1 MKMRKE
7 LKHNALVAEVIQQL
21 QSRFHPQVSTIKR
34 CVEMLIEK
42 EYVLYFYNA
51 RAPLRCMT
59 RLHSCSLT
67 LRSLSFAGI
76 YSEALDPTI
85 TNIWH
90 NAACSLAL
98 STCYLACLLA

>member
-51 RAPLRCMT
+51 RAPLR
-59 RLHSCSLT
+59 
-67 LRSLSFAGI
+67 
-76 YSEALDPTI
+76 
-85 TNIWH
+85 
-90 NAACSLAL
+90 
-98 STCYLACLLA
+98 